1 MVYTCRIFV
10 IATLI
15 SYLEVRAV
23 ANPPGTGIATLA
35 SHTSCRNSLLSF
47 PKTYIYTVQIQLSSS
62 SYNPQILKFASS
74 VVGNHYVRLYM
85 DLYKI

>member
-47 PKTYIYTVQIQLSSS
+47 PKTYIPCTDSVVSS

-85 DLYKI
+85 DLYTI